1 MVGLWVFGEQQVG
14 AGREVRGQECIVPA
28 VPRAPWGLLCKLQWP
43 FAAGVQQKRF
53 LYVPEMFTHLFSL
66 ARVRPLQLSNP
77 GEEVGFPAAALFIS
91 LGRKSV
97 SFQ

>member
-1 MVGLWVFGEQQVG
+1 MPGP
-14 AGREVRGQECIVPA
+14 RG
-28 VPRAPWGLLCKLQWP
+28 GLLCKLQWP
-43 FAAGVQQKRF
+43 FTAGVQQKRF
-53 LYVPEMFTHLFSL
+53 LYVPEMFAHLFSL
-66 ARVRPLQLSNP
+66 ARVRPLQLSSP